1 MLSHGVRR
9 ASYFPHVSDVLR
21 AELLT
26 FTLADELLQLA
37 EREPE

>member
-1 MLSHGVRR
+1 MGEDAPLI
-9 ASYFPHVSDVLR
+9 FPHVSDVLR